1 MDFKNLELHIL
12 AFLKEN
18 LSKKLLYH
26 NLQHSIDVAYF
37 AEFIGK
43 KENCNPLEITLLKT
57 AALLHDSGFIKQYFH
72 NEKFAIELARQLLP
86 DFGYNVKQIEIIS
99 SIIASTE
106 VKITPTTHLQKIL
119 KDADYYNFGLQQ
131 YTNSAMALREEME
144 LYGTSYSD
152 VEWKN
157 VQIKFLEK
165 HRYYTQAAISE
176 WLGTKKAN
184 LNKLKGRL

>member
-12 AFLKEN
+12 SFLKEN
-18 LSKKLLYH
+18 LSDKLLYH

-37 AEFIGK
+37 TEFIGK
-43 KENCNPLEITLLKT
+43 KENCTSLEITLLKT

-72 NEKFAIELARQLLP
+72 NEKYAIEFARQLLP
-86 DFGYNVKQIEIIS
+86 DFDYHTNEIEIIS

-106 VKITPTTHLQKIL
+106 VKVTPTTHLQKIL
-119 KDADYYNFGLQQ
+119 KDADYYNFGLKQ
-131 YTNSAMALREEME
+131 YTTSAMALREEME
-144 LYGTSYSD
+144 FYGTSYSD

-165 HRYYTQAAISE
+165 HQYYTQAAISE
-176 WLGTKKAN
+176 WLETKKIN
-184 LNKLKGRL
+184 LDKLKSGL